1 MDKGEVSTNSKRKSN
16 TQKRRNAIM
25 VFDFG
30 AKWGEQVDPK
40 ECNYLLAMSGIVFE
54 PKRGKKIEVCLFVV
68 IFVKEGTMHS
78 EVR

>member
-1 MDKGEVSTNSKRKSN
+1 MKNANGQGGSQREQQTQVKHSKK
-16 TQKRRNAIM
+16 T
-25 VFDFG
+25 
-30 AKWGEQVDPK
+30 KWEQVDPK